1 MIKKQPAR
9 TNGVERVKSFVNVR
23 LHCNVSN
30 LKKISKISTL
40 LSGKSSAD
48 ARVCTDFDLILG
60 SQSVVLFGSILLS
73 HSKTINA
80 KVVSFL
86 NLYTKWRNQNLYNFD
101 A

>member
-60 SQSVVLFGSILLS
+60 S
-73 HSKTINA
+73 H

-86 NLYTKWRNQNLYNFD
+86 NLYTTSGETKISTILMHDEQPKT
-101 A
+101 